1 MIKKTN
7 LLKRLFKI
15 LISPIII
22 LIIWQAVYSFG
33 LLDSSLFASPID
45 TFSTFFR
52 IITSGNIFPDLR
64 DTIIRMFIGFGLATV
79 IGVFLGLI
87 IGLIKPLYDST
98 EGIIDFFR
106 SIPVTTLYPVFVL
119 LFGIDHLS
127 KIAMVFW
134 SCIFVIILN
143 TSYGVIQSAKTRRK
157 VAKLYGAS
165 SAQIFK
171 WITFYDALPQILIG
185 LRIAISF
192 ALILEILCEMFMGS
206 EFGLGQRVTEAFT
219 TYAIAELYALI
230 IISGILGYTFNRFF
244 IYLEK
249 KLVPWVGK

>member
-1 MIKKTN
+1 MFDKIN
-7 LLKRLFKI
+7 YLKRTFKI
-15 LISPIII
+15 LIVPLLI
-22 LIIWQAVYSFG
+22 LIAWQLVFSFG
-33 LLDSSLFASPID
+33 LLDSTLFASPL
-45 TFSTFFR
+45 STFKTLFR
-52 IITSGNIFPDLR
+52 IITTGNIFPDFR
-64 DTIIRMFIGFGLATV
+64 DTIVRMFIGYGMAAVFGVL
-79 IGVFLGLI
+79 LGMI
-87 IGLIKPLYDST
+87 IGLYKPLYDST

-134 SCIFVIILN
+134 SSFFVITLN

-157 VAKLYGAS
+157 VASLYGAS
-165 SAQIFK
+165 SFQTFR
-171 WITFYDALPQILIG
+171 WITFYDALPQTLIG
-185 LRIAISF
+185 FRVAISF
-192 ALILEILCEMFMGS
+192 ALIVEILCEMFMGS